1 MTQSK
6 MKGKNRKNISRG
18 SEGFHGRSDKMLSV
32 GIDTHLE
39 MHVVEVQDDKENVMW
54 KGRAG
59 NNRKG
64 FDELLWKLK
73 TIEESNNQ
81 KIVGI
86 YINPTGNYHVPL
98 SRFLEGNGYRVVA
111 VDPRVSAAAREM
123 DNKGRVKSDTVDAA
137 ALASLPWKKRKLLN
151 AKTHER
157 DTVSEL
163 TRQRESVQK
172 NITRTVNFLR
182 SDLAVIFPEYCTLFD
197 DLTTKTSMKLLLK
210 YTLPANIAGTS
221 VRQLTEAIE
230 KASRHQL
237 GAEIATKLREA
248 ALSTVGVPDDR
259 GIYLFKTR
267 ETVKL
272 LEHLLSMLSEIDG
285 KIKELCGNNEK
296 MKLLDDV
303 RGIDTVTAASIVS
316 EIGPIEQF
324 DSALRLKSYSGKAP
338 DMKGSGGQAKGKRI
352 TRIRNTHLAS
362 TIYNASVSLVRSGN
376 TEFKAVFD
384 REMSKGKP
392 VKMAFTTVGNRLVD
406 SIYSMLKNNKP
417 YCERIPRWKERDH
430 HFAEAHSQAVA
441 DTHS

>member
-1 MTQSK
+1 
-6 MKGKNRKNISRG
+6 
-18 SEGFHGRSDKMLSV
+18 MLSV

-86 YINPTGNYHVPL
+86 YINPTANYHVPL
-98 SRFLEGNGYRVVA
+98 SRFLQDNSYRVVA
-111 VDPRVSAAAREM
+111 IDLRVSAAARDM
-123 DNKGRVKSDTVDAA
+123 DNKGRVKSDSVDAA
-137 ALASLPWKKRKLLN
+137 VLASLPWKKRKLLD

-172 NITRTVNFLR
+172 NITRTVNSLR

-210 YTLPANIAGTS
+210 YTLPANIAGAS
-221 VRQLTEAIE
+221 VRQLTDAIE
-230 KASRHQL
+230 KASHHKL
-237 GAEIATKLREA
+237 GAEAAGKLRDA

-259 GIYLFKTR
+259 GIYLFKIR

-285 KIKELCGNNEK
+285 KIKELCGNNGK
-296 MKLLDDV
+296 VKLLDDV

-324 DSALRLKSYSGKAP
+324 DSASKLKSYSGKAP
-338 DMKGSGGQAKGKRI
+338 DMKGSGGRAKGKHI
-352 TRIRNTHLAS
+352 TRIRNSHLAS
-362 TIYNASVSLVRSGN
+362 TVYKASTCVVRAGD

-384 REMSKGKP
+384 REISKGKP
-392 VKMAFTTVGNRLVD
+392 VKMAFTAVGNRLVD

-417 YCERIPRWKERDH
+417 YCERIPHWKERDH
-430 HFAEAHSQAVA
+430 HFR
-441 DTHS
+441 